1 MRARFVSERPDLLAC
16 SPPSSTVAAGRE
28 AALSLV
34 FAPRAAHQSQRNL
47 ALGTLRLWVHNERAG
62 ANEECIAF
70 HLE

>member
-1 MRARFVSERPDLLAC
+1 
-16 SPPSSTVAAGRE
+16 VAAGRE